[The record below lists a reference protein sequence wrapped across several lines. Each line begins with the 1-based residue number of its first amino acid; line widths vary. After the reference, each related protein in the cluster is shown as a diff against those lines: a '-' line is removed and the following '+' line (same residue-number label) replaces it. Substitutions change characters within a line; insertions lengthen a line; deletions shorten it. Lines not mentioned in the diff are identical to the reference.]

1 MVKTKL
7 KNKNF
12 KNVAVNFTLNR
23 ERMIM
28 MDFMGWV
35 ALSYL
40 QNKKTEEQRIAE
52 LSR

>member
-1 MVKTKL
+1 MDTTKL

-12 KNVAVNFTLNR
+12 KNVAAKFNTNI